1 MTSRQAEEK
10 TNTLT
15 GRMAKGQADTA
26 FWIKNSFR
34 NENSFTRHLQHIYK
48 LRAYLSVWLLDCG
61 PRCSFEWHV
70 FFGYRLACRN
80 VVSILDVIKCF
91 PRIVATL

>member
-15 GRMAKGQADTA
+15 GSMAKGQADTA

-34 NENSFTRHLQHIYK
+34 NENSFTRHLQAKGLFIC
-48 LRAYLSVWLLDCG
+48 LIVRLWTSM
-61 PRCSFEWHV
+61 
-70 FFGYRLACRN
+70 FF
-80 VVSILDVIKCF
+80 
-91 PRIVATL
+91 